1 MLNKPKIYIASKKIP
16 RARKIMKIVRDAG
29 YEITFDWATD
39 FKEDN
44 WDKYAQKEREGIQR
58 CDIFVYLWCEDAKS
72 ARYEAG
78 MAMGLN
84 KPVIISEASDSF
96 FYHLPN
102 VVCISS
108 DLEILNTIAKIEEKI

>member
-1 MLNKPKIYIASKKIP
+1 MTAKPKIYVASKNIL
-16 RARKIMKIVRDAG
+16 RARKVMEIIQKSG

-39 FKEDN
+39 YHEDN
-44 WDKYAQKEREGIQR
+44 WDEYAQKEREGIQK
-58 CDIFVYLWCEDAKS
+58 CDIFIYLWCEDAKS

-84 KPVIISEASDSF
+84 KIVIASEAPDSF

-102 VVCISS
+102 VVRIFS
-108 DLEILNTIAKIEEKI
+108 DLEIIDTITKNTK

>member
-1 MLNKPKIYIASKKIP
+1 MTTKPKIYVASKKIP
-16 RARKIMKIVRDAG
+16 RAREVMKMIREAG

-39 FKEDN
+39 YHEDN
-44 WDKYAQKEREGIQR
+44 WDEYAQKEREGIQK

-84 KPVIISEASDSF
+84 KLVIASEAPDSF

-102 VVCISS
+102 VVRIQS
-108 DLEILNTIAKIEEKI
+108 DSEIVNTIVKNQ